1 MALAKNLELDRVI
14 VGNVDEAVEEHEVIA
29 EAEAH
34 EVLLNGVVPRNLW
47 VTKEREKT
55 LEFGI
60 LRLGRTDVADEL
72 WFVGGIMDGD
82 CRELKLVG
90 LEKRARRRVGCFTPL

>member
-1 MALAKNLELDRVI
+1 MTYGNRIMALAKNLELDRVI
-14 VGNVDEAVEEHEVIA
+14 AGNVDEAVEEHEVIA
-29 EAEAH
+29 EAEAY

-47 VTKEREKT
+47 VAKEREKT

-72 WFVGGIMDGD
+72 
-82 CRELKLVG
+82 
-90 LEKRARRRVGCFTPL
+90 